1 MTLYFKRSEQKVGQR
16 AMKAVLCG
24 EWNVLVY
31 GIVVRNAAALI
42 RRCTKRMTHCRRGL
56 SSWCG

>member
-1 MTLYFKRSEQKVGQR
+1 
-16 AMKAVLCG
+16 MKAVLCG